1 MRGSVF
7 LLILIFVAQSAFAQT
22 TAIVYFDFNSAVLKR
37 EARNTLDKI
46 AASKV
51 LNSVGLFGHTDQVGT
66 DEQNEWLSLERA
78 RVVRDYLLK
87 KNFPANKFSVVLG
100 FGATRII
107 ADGPDEMSRQLNRR
121 VVIMNAYKPTRL
133 DADIAAQQATITT
146 KPTETIA
153 QKPIVEKPLPAKINI
168 PIATSKAEPSVK
180 KEEPVVKQQKN
191 EKLVED
197 IRDKSTLAGEHIILK
212 NINFHPGKSYFLEV
226 AIPSLQGLVEA
237 MQSIKTLKI
246 EIQGHVCCTDDN
258 TDALDVATGIHN
270 LSVTRAKAVYD
281 YLVQKGIEESRIS
294 FKGLAH
300 QYPLVKVEATEQDRI
315 ANRRV
320 EIKILSK

>member
-133 DADIAAQQATITT
+133 DADIAAQQAAITT
-146 KPTETIA
+146 RPTETIA
-153 QKPIVEKPLPAKINI
+153 QKPIVEKPLPAKII
-168 PIATSKAEPSVK
+168 TPIATSKADPSVK
-180 KEEPVVKQQKN
+180 KDEPVVKQQKN

-197 IRDKSTLAGEHIILK
+197 IRDKSTLAGEHIVLK